1 MQSRINKGKGH
12 LCPSLGRPG
21 VNFQKF
27 YLMELYRRSF
37 FLWQLTVGTG
47 VKCCMSRE
55 SLLELKD
62 LEILIKPGYTGTYC
76 LFLKDF
82 FDMGHF

>member
-1 MQSRINKGKGH
+1 M
-12 LCPSLGRPG
+12 
-21 VNFQKF
+21 
-27 YLMELYRRSF
+27 
-37 FLWQLTVGTG
+37 
-47 VKCCMSRE
+47 KCCMSRE